1 MGIHSQHHEH
11 EPGHSHDHDHGPGHA
26 HSHAPVA
33 DAGNRWRVLLAAVLT
48 GGFMLAEA
56 AGGVLTGSLALIADA
71 GHMLTDAVALALAY
85 AAYLVSARPGNRTM
99 TYGFDR
105 MKILVAYTNG
115 LTVFGIALWIG
126 VEAVGRLTAPEPVLG
141 GPMLVIAAL
150 GLAVNVVV
158 FAVLQGGDKSSLNL
172 RGAILHVLGDLLG
185 SAAAILAAL
194 IILFTGWTQADPLLS
209 MLVCLLLLG
218 SAWKLVRE
226 SGLILLE
233 AAPPHI
239 DRNAVADDIVRNVA
253 GVEDIHH
260 MHVWS
265 LDGRQLLATLHARL
279 TAGSRCRGDHRGDQV
294 AAEQCAWNRPCDSAV
309 GNGPGVPGRED
320 GRQCR
325 WDGWKAGAH
334 F

>member
-1 MGIHSQHHEH
+1 MGT
-11 EPGHSHDHDHGPGHA
+11 HSHEHDHGHDHKRGG

-33 DAGNRWRVLLAAVLT
+33 DAGNRRRVLLAAILT

-56 AGGVLTGSLALIADA
+56 AGGLLTGSLALIADA

-115 LTVFGIALWIG
+115 LTVFGVALWIG
-126 VEAVGRLTAPEPVLG
+126 IEAVGRLTAPGHVLG
-141 GPMLVIAAL
+141 GPMLVIAVL
-150 GLAVNVVV
+150 GLVVNVLV
-158 FAVLQGGDKSSLNL
+158 FTVLQGGDKSSLNL

-194 IILFTGWTQADPLLS
+194 IILFTGWMPADPLLS
-209 MLVCLLLLG
+209 MLVCLLLVR
-218 SAWKLVRE
+218 SAWRLVRE

-233 AAPPHI
+233 GAPPHI
-239 DRNAVADDIVRNVA
+239 DRNAVADDLVRNVA

-279 TAGSRCRGDHRGDQV
+279 TAGSDGGATIEAVKARLN
-294 AAEQCAWNRPCDSAV
+294 AAHGISHATVQLETGQGCPDEKREAV
-309 GNGPGVPGRED
+309 
-320 GRQCR
+320 
-325 WDGWKAGAH
+325 
-334 F
+334 

>member
-1 MGIHSQHHEH
+1 M
-11 EPGHSHDHDHGPGHA
+11 
-26 HSHAPVA
+26 
-33 DAGNRWRVLLAAVLT
+33 
-48 GGFMLAEA
+48 
-56 AGGVLTGSLALIADA
+56 LTGSLALIADA

-85 AAYLVSARPGNRTM
+85 AAYLVSARPGNL

-126 VEAVGRLTAPEPVLG
+126 VEAVGGLTAPEPVLG

-150 GLAVNVVV
+150 GLVVNVVV
-158 FAVLQGGDKSSLNL
+158 FAILQGGDKSSLNL

-218 SAWKLVRE
+218 SAWKLVRR

-265 LDGRQLLATLHARL
+265 LDGRQLLATLHVRL
-279 TAGSRCRGDHRGDQV
+279 GEQRRGSDDRGCQG
-294 AAEQCAWNRPCDSAV
+294 AAERGARDQATRRCNWKRARDA
-309 GNGPGVPGRED
+309 RTRR

>member
-1 MGIHSQHHEH
+1 M
-11 EPGHSHDHDHGPGHA
+11 
-26 HSHAPVA
+26 
-33 DAGNRWRVLLAAVLT
+33 
-48 GGFMLAEA
+48 
-56 AGGVLTGSLALIADA
+56 
-71 GHMLTDAVALALAY
+71 
-85 AAYLVSARPGNRTM
+85 
-99 TYGFDR
+99 
-105 MKILVAYTNG
+105 
-115 LTVFGIALWIG
+115 
-126 VEAVGRLTAPEPVLG
+126 
-141 GPMLVIAAL
+141 
-150 GLAVNVVV
+150 
-158 FAVLQGGDKSSLNL
+158 
-172 RGAILHVLGDLLG
+172 LGDLLG

-279 TAGSRCRGDHRGDQV
+279 TRRRRCRGDHRGDQG
-294 AAEQCAWNRPCDSAV
+294 AAEQCARNRPCDGRSWKRARRARTRRREAV
-309 GNGPGVPGRED
+309 
-320 GRQCR
+320 
-325 WDGWKAGAH
+325 
-334 F
+334 